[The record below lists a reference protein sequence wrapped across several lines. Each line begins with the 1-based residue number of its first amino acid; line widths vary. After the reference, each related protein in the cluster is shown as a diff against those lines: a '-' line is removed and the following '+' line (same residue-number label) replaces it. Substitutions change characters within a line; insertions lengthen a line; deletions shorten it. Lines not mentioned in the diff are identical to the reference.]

1 MTSDDLSHVLEEV
14 VDISARWYQLG
25 LQLGVKPGTLDRIR
39 AQFSD
44 PRDQLLEMLKTW
56 LESDVNCSWK
66 TLVEALRSRS
76 VETRQLAE
84 VLETKYCTVE
94 ETEVGNSTSGS
105 DHQPETS
112 PMSELVVP
120 TMIPQSREADTQG
133 SKWSSDIDMFEVTEL
148 HEHNNVCI
156 SNTGILVDQR
166 PISPLPSH
174 YVLHIPPSA
183 TLLNHNRLAIVVLK
197 QREFC
202 SQLMIM

>member
-105 DHQPETS
+105 DSQPETF
-112 PMSELVVP
+112 PMS
-120 TMIPQSREADTQG
+120 
-133 SKWSSDIDMFEVTEL
+133 
-148 HEHNNVCI
+148 
-156 SNTGILVDQR
+156 
-166 PISPLPSH
+166 
-174 YVLHIPPSA
+174 
-183 TLLNHNRLAIVVLK
+183 
-197 QREFC
+197 
-202 SQLMIM
+202 

>member
-133 SKWSSDIDMFEVTEL
+133 SKWSSDID
-148 HEHNNVCI
+148 
-156 SNTGILVDQR
+156 IL
-166 PISPLPSH
+166 
-174 YVLHIPPSA
+174 
-183 TLLNHNRLAIVVLK
+183 K
-197 QREFC
+197 
-202 SQLMIM
+202 